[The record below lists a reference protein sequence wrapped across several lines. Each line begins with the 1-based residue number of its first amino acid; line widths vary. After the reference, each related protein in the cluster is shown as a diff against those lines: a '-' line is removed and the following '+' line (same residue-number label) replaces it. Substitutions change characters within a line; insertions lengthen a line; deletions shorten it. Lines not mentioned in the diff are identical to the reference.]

1 MSIRAVYAGT
11 FDPVTLGHEDIIH
24 RAARLFPDLLVAV
37 AENPMKNP
45 LFSLSERVAMVQQTI
60 THQKNILVIGFQGL
74 LAHLLEERE
83 AHVIIRCLRAVSDF
97 DFEFQMAGMN
107 RKLMPLVETVF
118 LTPSD
123 QFMFLSSTI
132 VREIALLGGD
142 VAAFVNDNVRDC
154 LKNILHTTEKR

>member
-60 THQKNILVIGFQGL
+60 THQKNIQVIGFQGL
-74 LAHLLEERE
+74 LAHFLEERE
-83 AHVIIRCLRAVSDF
+83 AHVIIRGLRAVSDF